1 MRIYRNSALGLAG
14 MMAVASMALAAKPR
28 EETEEERKTPPS
40 PPPPEKPKSLPGET
54 GRQFAA
60 RMKAEG
66 VK

>member
-14 MMAVASMALAAKPR
+14 MMAVASMALVAKPR
-28 EETEEERKTPPS
+28 EETEEERKTP

-66 VK
+66 VKP

>member
-1 MRIYRNSALGLAG
+1 MRSYRNSALGLAG

-28 EETEEERKTPPS
+28 EETEEECKTP

-66 VK
+66 VKP